1 MEGRKILTGNHLG
14 KGQDSSKL
22 FQPGVIGQVLN
33 VKNRLV
39 RSATLEGMAT
49 EEGRITDKLIEL
61 YNRLARGGVGL
72 IITGAASVQKSG
84 RAVHSQIGVHND
96 DLIPG
101 MKMLADSV
109 HKLDNECKIAM
120 QVHHPGRQVP
130 GRSGSIPIAPTDA
143 KDKFYGT
150 VPRMMSEDEIQQ
162 LVEDFGEGARRVF
175 EAGFDAV
182 QLHGAHGYILS
193 EFLSPHVNTRKDK
206 YGGSLENR
214 MRILFDIYHQ
224 IVKNVGRKF
233 PVLIKLNGD
242 DLVPEGLHID
252 EAMTI
257 AKRLEEVGYAAI
269 ESSAGTWEAIPRIK
283 PFSLLPEARLQIL
296 RREQEAYNLPY
307 AKELK
312 TVLRRAPVILVGG
325 LRSLDVAEEILSN
338 GWADFCAM
346 CRPFIR
352 DPELPN
358 KWMNGSTSKS
368 NCISCNKCF
377 DRVLKGEGIECV
389 QTRLKADSNV

>member
-1 MEGRKILTGNHLG
+1 MEGTKIQTGNHLG
-14 KGQDSSKL
+14 KRQDSSSL
-22 FQPGVIGQVLN
+22 FQPSVIGQTLD

-39 RSATLEGMAT
+39 RSATLEGMASD
-49 EEGRITDKLIEL
+49 EGRVTDKLIEL
-61 YNRLARGGVGL
+61 YTRLARGGVGL

-84 RAVHSQIGVHND
+84 RVVHSQIGVHND

-101 MKMLADSV
+101 MKRLADCV
-109 HKLDNECKIAM
+109 HKADGECKIAM
-120 QVHHPGRQVP
+120 QIHHPGRQVP
-130 GRSGSIPIAPTDA
+130 SRSGLTAIAPTAA

-150 VPRMMSEDEIQQ
+150 VPRMMTEEEIQR
-162 LVEDFGEGARRVF
+162 LIEDFGESARRVF

-214 MRILFDIYHQ
+214 MRILADIYHE
-224 IVKNVGRKF
+224 IVKNVGKKF

-252 EAMTI
+252 EAKTI
-257 AKRLEEVGYAAI
+257 AKNLEEVGYAAI
-269 ESSAGTWEAIPRIK
+269 ESSAGIWEAIPHIK
-283 PFSLLPEARLQIL
+283 PFSRLPEARLQIL
-296 RREQEAYNLPY
+296 RKEQEAYNLPY
-307 AKELK
+307 AKEFK

-352 DPELPN
+352 DPEFPN
-358 KWMNGSTSKS
+358 KWLKGSASKS
-368 NCISCNKCF
+368 DCISCNQCF
-377 DRVLKGEGIECV
+377 DRILKGKDIECV
-389 QTRLKADSNV
+389 QPH